1 MEIRSL
7 LVQLTNEYV
16 EFNKNNGALD
26 ISQYSKLSDWL
37 KANVLKKYG
46 EESEQYWALIN
57 EILNPEFRD
66 FVDCDADP
74 AGFVA
79 WIEDDEGWYSW
90 SDCRFKE
97 AEFVEI
103 RFLLVQW
110 TNEYVEFNKNNGALD
125 ISQYSKLSDWLKA
138 NVLKQY
144 GEESEQYWALIN
156 EILNPEFR
164 GYVDCDA
171 DPAHLSSG

>member
-1 MEIRSL
+1 M
-7 LVQLTNEYV
+7 
-16 EFNKNNGALD
+16 
-26 ISQYSKLSDWL
+26 
-37 KANVLKKYG
+37 
-46 EESEQYWALIN
+46 
-57 EILNPEFRD
+57 
-66 FVDCDADP
+66 DCDADP
-74 AGFVA
+74 AAFVV

-103 RFLLVQW
+103 RSLLVQL